1 MDCHRPAATGLYVS
15 LSFSQRLSLQEPLDL
30 LSRKCATWAAFR
42 QMCCLSLTVTL
53 RPRAAGTFPGYC
65 ELEGLQVQ
73 KTSEAEELKRHRPN
87 FLHLLYIGLHLKF
100 YYTLQWQFKEDIM
113 KDVHAG
119 GLANQNGLRGQLKL
133 LDKLGC
139 STTLDWGARQAEEEV
154 GTTCAIYQNL
164 QI

>member
-1 MDCHRPAATGLYVS
+1 MFIRLSLLVDCHRPAATGLYVS

-30 LSRKCATWAAFR
+30 LSCKCATWAAFR

-100 YYTLQWQFKEDIM
+100 YYTLQ
-113 KDVHAG
+113 
-119 GLANQNGLRGQLKL
+119 
-133 LDKLGC
+133 
-139 STTLDWGARQAEEEV
+139 
-154 GTTCAIYQNL
+154 
-164 QI
+164 